1 MPHAGFGRVN
11 ACGMREEPQMV
22 GVYKPA
28 QFQIVEKSGEV
39 FGKPFRGKLEVNPG
53 DGVLRPVVWWG
64 EAQILFDE
72 VDRGFVESRFVQGAE
87 ISVTMNGKRAKAHCV
102 AVGFYYNLLRFE
114 LTSHVPFVSADG
126 EQ

>member
-1 MPHAGFGRVN
+1 MF
-11 ACGMREEPQMV
+11 

-39 FGKPFRGKLEVNPG
+39 FGKLFRGKLEINPG

-72 VDRGFVESRFVQGAE
+72 VDRGFVESQFVQGAE
-87 ISVTMNGKRAKAHCV
+87 ISVTQNGKRAKAHCV
-102 AVGFYYNLLRFE
+102 AVGVYYNLLRFE
-114 LTSHVPFVSADG
+114 LTSHVPFVIADG
-126 EQ
+126 ER